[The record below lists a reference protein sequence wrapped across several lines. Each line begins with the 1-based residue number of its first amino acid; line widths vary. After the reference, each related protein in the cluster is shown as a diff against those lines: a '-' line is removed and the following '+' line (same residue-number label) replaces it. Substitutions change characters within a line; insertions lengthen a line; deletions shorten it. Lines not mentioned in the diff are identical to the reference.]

1 MHFIINLD
9 KPKGISSHQAVSK
22 VKKILGARKAG
33 HAGTLDPLA
42 TGILLVCVNEATKI
56 TRFLSDM
63 DKEYVALMKL
73 GEKTDTLDA
82 EGEVIRRAGELS
94 VKAGDIE
101 HALKKFTGAVRQT
114 PPMYSAVKMNGK
126 PLYKLARKGIEIERK
141 ERVVNIYDIKVTAF
155 SLPYLEIAVSC
166 SKGTYIRTLCDD
178 IGDAIGVGA
187 HIAGLKRTRIGDFR
201 IDDAITI
208 DRLEKLTVDPE
219 PGVMG
224 KEPSMVG
231 IDAALS
237 RLRELRLNE
246 SEFKMMSNGM
256 PVRCAEGLQ
265 RTGGYIRLKD
275 PSGSLFGIGR
285 IEENLIKMSRML
297 HGLS

>member
-1 MHFIINLD
+1 MDIIINLD
-9 KPKGISSHQAVSK
+9 KPKGISSHQAVSR

-94 VKAGDIE
+94 VGAGDIE
-101 HALKKFTGAVRQT
+101 HALKKFTGAVSQT

-141 ERVVNIYDIKVTAF
+141 ERVINIYDIRVTAF

-178 IGDAIGVGA
+178 IGDALGVGA

-208 DRLEKLTVDPE
+208 DRLEKLAGDPE

-224 KEPSMVG
+224 KGPSMVG

-237 RLRELRLNE
+237 RLRELLLNE

-265 RTGGYIRLKD
+265 LTGGYIRLKD
-275 PSGSLFGIGR
+275 PSGSLFGIGK
-285 IEENLIKMSRML
+285 IEGNLIKMDRML